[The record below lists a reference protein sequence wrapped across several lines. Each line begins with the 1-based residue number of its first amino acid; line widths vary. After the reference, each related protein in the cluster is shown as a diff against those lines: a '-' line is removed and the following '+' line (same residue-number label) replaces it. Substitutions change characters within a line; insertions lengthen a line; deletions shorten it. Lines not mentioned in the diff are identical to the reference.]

1 MWHPQS
7 TLTALQMA
15 ESVPNATLRGKLFR
29 VIQECSAAPEPRPP
43 PPSTAACAAPA
54 DVCDVMIS
62 YRVPET
68 GDRGDGCV
76 FVLRRALEARGF
88 TVFVSEGGGIRA
100 GDDWPNEI
108 QRRVRECAALVVL
121 CSATYGDAKVS
132 RWTHLELNLAHNLGK
147 LLLPVWHS
155 GPFPPPGVEIQLTT
169 KQRVPI
175 AASASGGGYTAE
187 GISHE
192 AVAAE
197 LAEALLR
204 KGVPK
209 RRKEAAPAGAAA

>member
-1 MWHPQS
+1 
-7 TLTALQMA
+7 MA

-43 PPSTAACAAPA
+43 PPSTAACNAPD

-68 GDRGDGCV
+68 GDGGDGCV
-76 FVLRRALEARGF
+76 WVLRRALEARDF

-100 GDDWPNEI
+100 GDDWTDEI
-108 QRRVRECAALVVL
+108 QRRVRECAAMVVL
-121 CSATYGDAKVS
+121 CSTTYGDKAVS
-132 RWTHLELNLAHNLGK
+132 SWTHAELNMANNLSK
-147 LLLPVWHS
+147 PLLPVWHS
-155 GPFPPPGVEIQLTT
+155 GPFPPRGVEIQLTT

-175 AASASGGGYTAE
+175 AASASGGGYVAE

-192 AVAAE
+192 AVAEE

-204 KGVPK
+204 KGVVP
-209 RRKEAAPAGAAA
+209 RRQRNAAPAGVAA